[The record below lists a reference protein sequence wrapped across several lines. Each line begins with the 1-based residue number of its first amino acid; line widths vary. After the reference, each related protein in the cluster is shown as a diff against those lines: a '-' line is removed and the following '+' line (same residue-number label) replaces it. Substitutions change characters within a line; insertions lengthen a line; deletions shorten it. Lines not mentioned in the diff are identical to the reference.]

1 VIAARLAELWPDAVV
16 ELDHDNAYQL
26 LVATILAAQSTDK
39 LINTVTPRLF
49 ARYPD
54 PAALARA
61 DQAEL
66 ESMIFSTGF
75 YRMKARHLIGMA
87 QAIVERHGGQMPDTM
102 AGLTD
107 LPGVA
112 RKTANVVLGSALG
125 KNEGI
130 VVDTHVTR
138 LAQRLGLS
146 AHTDPVKIEQDL
158 MQLVP
163 RDQWSIFAHR
173 LIWHGRRVCHAKQ
186 PDCNHCALAPLCP
199 SAVLVAAP
207 QLMPPRNGRPAP
219 PSRAQRAAA
228 AQARASQRARPVTG
242 RLATTEP
249 AVARSAPPQPG
260 TARSTT
266 ARSTTARSTTARSAT
281 ARSAA
286 TSATARSVTAR
297 SVTATSATARSVTA
311 TSATAKPA
319 TAKSATTKSATA
331 TSATAK
337 PVTAKSVTAKPATA
351 KSVTAK
357 SVIARPATAKPVTTK
372 SVTTRTA
379 TLTFEPT
386 TAARSA
392 GGARSRSTREKRP

>member
-1 VIAARLAELWPDAVV
+1 MGSRTRHSTPKPSQGATTASGAPGADLAAQRERTAEIAARLAELWPDAVV
-16 ELDHDNAYQL
+16 ELDHADAYQL

-49 ARYPD
+49 AAYPA

-61 DQAEL
+61 DQPEL

-87 QAIVERHGGQMPDTM
+87 QAIVERHAGQVPDTM
-102 AGLTD
+102 AGLID

-199 SAVLVAAP
+199 SAFLVDTP

-219 PSRAQRAAA
+219 PSRGQRAAA
-228 AQARASQRARPVTG
+228 AKVRTSQRARP
-242 RLATTEP
+242 
-249 AVARSAPPQPG
+249 
-260 TARSTT
+260 
-266 ARSTTARSTTARSAT
+266 
-281 ARSAA
+281 AA
-286 TSATARSVTAR
+286 
-297 SVTATSATARSVTA
+297 
-311 TSATAKPA
+311 
-319 TAKSATTKSATA
+319 
-331 TSATAK
+331 
-337 PVTAKSVTAKPATA
+337 
-351 KSVTAK
+351 
-357 SVIARPATAKPVTTK
+357 ARPAAARPAAARPAAAKQAAARPAAAK
-372 SVTTRTA
+372 SVTTRSA
-379 TLTFEPT
+379 TLALART

-392 GGARSRSTREKRP
+392 GGVRSRSTREKRS

>member
-1 VIAARLAELWPDAVV
+1 MV
-16 ELDHDNAYQL
+16 ELDHANAYQL

-39 LINTVTPRLF
+39 LINSVTPRLF

-54 PAALARA
+54 PGALARA

-87 QAIVERHGGQMPDTM
+87 RAIVERHDGQVPDTM

-125 KNEGI
+125 TNEGI

-199 SAVLVAAP
+199 SAVLVATP
-207 QLMPPRNGRPAP
+207 QLMPPRNGHPAL
-219 PSRAQRAAA
+219 PSRARR
-228 AQARASQRARPVTG
+228 AQAARTRASQRA
-242 RLATTEP
+242 
-249 AVARSAPPQPG
+249 SA
-260 TARSTT
+260 
-266 ARSTTARSTTARSAT
+266 
-281 ARSAA
+281 
-286 TSATARSVTAR
+286 
-297 SVTATSATARSVTA
+297 
-311 TSATAKPA
+311 ATAKPA
-319 TAKSATTKSATA
+319 AAR
-331 TSATAK
+331 
-337 PVTAKSVTAKPATA
+337 SV
-351 KSVTAK
+351 
-357 SVIARPATAKPVTTK
+357 TAKPVTTK
-372 SVTTRTA
+372 SAATKSAAAKSAAAKPANRRSANAKPANGRSANAKPALLTA
-379 TLTFEPT
+379 RRAR
-386 TAARSA
+386 AARLA
-392 GGARSRSTREKRP
+392 GAARPRSTREKRP